1 MFVLETRRATMSAQ
15 RQAPQTID
23 ESRVEEF
30 LGRVI
35 GDIAGTMATVFCALG
50 DRLGLFAALAAEE
63 STSEELATKL
73 GLHERYVREWANG
86 LVAAEYLVRDPITGR
101 YALPLEHVPVLA
113 DDGGLAFIGG
123 AHQMVREILG
133 TVDVI
138 ERSFRDGGGVRL
150 GDYRD
155 EFWIGLERLTG
166 PAFEHQLVQ
175 EWIPAVNGLEPRLR
189 AGARVADV
197 GTGTG
202 IAPITL
208 ARAFPATNVRGFDIH
223 PPNIERATKTA
234 RETGVADRVRFE
246 QADGV
251 NAIPGRYD
259 VITMFAIVHDTSD
272 PLALLRNARGAL
284 EDDGV
289 LLIDEINCHE
299 TVEEDRGPLGTF
311 LYGLSLL
318 HCTPQ
323 SVALGGA
330 ALGTCGLPEERLR
343 ALCLDAG
350 FGSLERVWEGPI
362 DAVYAIRP

>member
-1 MFVLETRRATMSAQ
+1 MGRCGHVQPALRDLDRSASIRGCSCSRRGGQPCRPSKHNKRSTNPASRSSSA
-15 RQAPQTID
+15 
-23 ESRVEEF
+23 
-30 LGRVI
+30 RVI
-35 GDIAGTMATVFCALG
+35 GDIAGTMTTVFCALG
-50 DRLGLFAALAAEE
+50 DRLGLFAALATGEA
-63 STSEELATKL
+63 TSEELAVKL

-86 LVAAEYLVRDPITGR
+86 LVAAGYLTRDPISGR
-101 YALPLEHVPVLA
+101 YALPPDHVPVLA

-133 TVDVI
+133 TVDII

-150 GDYRD
+150 DDYRD

-208 ARAFPATNVRGFDIH
+208 ARAFPAANVRGFDIH

-259 VITMFAIVHDTSD
+259 LITMFAIVHDTSD
-272 PLALLRNARGAL
+272 PLALLRNAR
-284 EDDGV
+284 
-289 LLIDEINCHE
+289 
-299 TVEEDRGPLGTF
+299 
-311 LYGLSLL
+311 
-318 HCTPQ
+318 
-323 SVALGGA
+323 
-330 ALGTCGLPEERLR
+330 
-343 ALCLDAG
+343 
-350 FGSLERVWEGPI
+350 
-362 DAVYAIRP
+362 AVRSRTTAFS